1 MVAFVDE
8 HRSVLGVEPMC
19 KELQIVPSTYYRLK
33 SLENAPE
40 KFSPRRQQDELY
52 KSQIRRVWEENHE
65 VYGARKIW
73 RQLHREGFEIA
84 RYTTERLMRA
94 MGLKGRH
101 AWESDTTRH
110 DYLLEQRFQAHG
122 SRPAGIPCGAA
133 KPTLGGR
140 FHLWCDVERLCLC
153 CVHFRRLLP
162 HDRRLASH
170 EGNDHCYYTG
180 CA

>member
-1 MVAFVDE
+1 
-8 HRSVLGVEPMC
+8 MC
-19 KELQIVPSTYYRLK
+19 KELQIAPSTYYRLK
-33 SLENAPE
+33 SFENAPE

-52 KSQIRRVWEENHE
+52 KSHIRRVWEENHE

-84 RYTTERLMRA
+84 RCTTERLMRA
-94 MGLKGRH
+94 MGLRGVTRGR
-101 AWESDTTRH
+101 AIKPH

-140 FHLWCDVERLCLC
+140 FHLCCDVERLCLC
-153 CVHFRRLLP
+153 CVHYRRLLP

-170 EGNDHCYYTG
+170 EDNGH
-180 CA
+180 